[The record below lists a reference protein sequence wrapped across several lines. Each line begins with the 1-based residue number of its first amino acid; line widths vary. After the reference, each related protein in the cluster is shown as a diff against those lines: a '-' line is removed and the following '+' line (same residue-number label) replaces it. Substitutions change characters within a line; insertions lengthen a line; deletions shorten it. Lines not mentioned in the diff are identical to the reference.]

1 MGKLRQ
7 IKQERNETQKYKESR
22 DCNDGRV
29 YRKGSLSCCL
39 VVVAVVFF
47 FFFLIFLFVL
57 RVVFV
62 AGVGLPTV

>member
-39 VVVAVVFF
+39 VVVAVVV
-47 FFFLIFLFVL
+47 FLIFLFVL

-62 AGVGLPTV
+62 VGVGLPTV